1 MCCACHCL
9 DSPHLHF
16 SISVYRYR
24 QVQESW
30 EELLNSVSPFLFR
43 SPKCYTSTLLFTV
56 VSALA
61 GSFSQTVLTETP
73 SSSVLIGS
81 TARLTCPLRSGNS
94 IGDNNI
100 YWYSRCRGAL
110 PGFSCATAETQT
122 SHWGLES
129 PLHSLDPEKPQKMLQ
144 ICTSLNYR

>member
-16 SISVYRYR
+16 SISVYRYG

-30 EELLNSVSPFLFR
+30 EELLNSVSPFWFR
-43 SPKCYTSTLLFTV
+43 SPKCCTSTLLFTV

-73 SSSVLIGS
+73 SSSVPLGS
-81 TARLTCPLRSGNS
+81 TARLTCALRSVIG

-100 YWYSRCRGAL
+100 YWYQQMQGSPPRVFLCYCKDSNKSLRPTISITFIRFCCL
-110 PGFSCATAETQT
+110 LWT
-122 SHWGLES
+122 S
-129 PLHSLDPEKPQKMLQ
+129 
-144 ICTSLNYR
+144 